1 MSIQIHIPRQWAR
14 KGPLAGRWWM
24 GELGEGPGVHVGWP
38 AAGGF
43 RENRGIAGV
52 MSEVAAAGCGLV
64 RQSTPDSDWGAKVDD

>member
-1 MSIQIHIPRQWAR
+1 
-14 KGPLAGRWWM
+14 M